1 MMEFPADLMYTDNDE
16 WIRVEGDIGTTGITD
31 YAQDQLSDIV
41 YLEIAT
47 AVGERLEKGKT
58 LVEVESVKAAAY
70 VYMPVTGI
78 ITEVNEALA
87 DTPEMVNSSPF
98 DEAWMVKFEIIDPAE
113 LEDLL
118 DATAYEKHCQ
128 EREH

>member
-1 MMEFPADLMYTDNDE
+1 MEFPADLMYTDNDE

-70 VYMPVTGI
+70 VYMPVAGI
-78 ITEVNEALA
+78 ITEVNEELA

-113 LEDLL
+113 LEDLI

>member
-1 MMEFPADLMYTDNDE
+1 MEFPTDLMYTDNDE

-70 VYMPVTGI
+70 VYMPVAGI
-78 ITEVNEALA
+78 ITEVNEELA

-113 LEDLL
+113 LKDLL

>member
-1 MMEFPADLMYTDNDE
+1 MEFPADLMYTDNDE

-70 VYMPVTGI
+70 VYMPVAGI
-78 ITEVNEALA
+78 ITEVNEELA

>member
-1 MMEFPADLMYTDNDE
+1 MEFPADLMYTDNDE

-70 VYMPVTGI
+70 VYMPVAGI
-78 ITEVNEALA
+78 ITEVNEELA

-98 DEAWMVKFEIIDPAE
+98 EEAWMVKFEIIDPAE

-118 DATAYEKHCQ
+118 DASAYKKHCQ

>member
-1 MMEFPADLMYTDNDE
+1 MEFPANLMYTDNDE

-58 LVEVESVKAAAY
+58 LAEVESVKAAAY
-70 VYMPVTGI
+70 VYMPVAGI
-78 ITEVNEALA
+78 ITEVNEELA

>member
-1 MMEFPADLMYTDNDE
+1 MEFPADLMYTDNDE
-16 WIRVEGDIGTTGITD
+16 WIRVEGDIGTTGVTD

-47 AVGERLEKGKT
+47 AVGEKLEKGKT

-70 VYMPVTGI
+70 VYMPVAGI
-78 ITEVNEALA
+78 ITEVNDELA
-87 DTPEMVNSSPF
+87 DTPEIVNSSPF
-98 DEAWMVKFEIIDPAE
+98 DEAWMVKFEIIDPVE
-113 LEDLL
+113 LENLI
-118 DATAYEKHCQ
+118 DAAAYEKHCQ

>member
-1 MMEFPADLMYTDNDE
+1 MEFPADLMYTDNDE

-70 VYMPVTGI
+70 VYMPVAGI
-78 ITEVNEALA
+78 ITEVNEELA
-87 DTPEMVNSSPF
+87 DMPEMVNSSPF
-98 DEAWMVKFEIIDPAE
+98 EEAWMVKFEIIDPAE
-113 LEDLL
+113 LEGLL
-118 DATAYEKHCQ
+118 DAAAYEKHCQ
-128 EREH
+128 EREQ

>member
-1 MMEFPADLMYTDNDE
+1 MEFPADLMYTDNDE

-47 AVGERLEKGKT
+47 AVGERLEKGET
-58 LVEVESVKAAAY
+58 LAEVESVKAAAY
-70 VYMPVTGI
+70 VYMPVAGI
-78 ITEVNEALA
+78 ITEINEELA

-98 DEAWMVKFEIIDPAE
+98 DEAWMVKYKIIDPAE
-113 LEDLL
+113 LEGLL
-118 DATAYEKHCQ
+118 DAAAYEKHCQ
-128 EREH
+128 EREQ

>member
-1 MMEFPADLMYTDNDE
+1 MMEFPANLMYTDNDE

-58 LVEVESVKAAAY
+58 LAEVESVKAAAY
-70 VYMPVTGI
+70 VYMPVAGI
-78 ITEVNEALA
+78 ITEVNEELA